1 MRTVEI
7 KVPESISEYDVR
19 LAMAVDAF
27 YRGLVSLNMAAEIA
41 GVPLQ
46 QFVLEL
52 RKRGITAFPY
62 SDEEA
67 QRELHAWEGD

>member
-7 KVPESISEYDVR
+7 KVPESILEYDVR
-19 LAMAVDAF
+19 LATAVDTF
-27 YRGLVSLNMAAEIA
+27 NRGLVSLNMAAEIA

-46 QFVLEL
+46 QFIVEL

-62 SDEEA
+62 TDEEA
-67 QRELHAWEGD
+67 QRKLHF

>member
-19 LAMAVDAF
+19 LATAVDVF
-27 YRGLVSLNMAAEIA
+27 NRGLVSLNRAAEIA

-46 QFVLEL
+46 QFVVEL
-52 RKRGITAFPY
+52 RKRDVPAFPY

-67 QRELHAWEGD
+67 QREFKI